1 MAVDDVLA
9 RVPSFGSKSIR
20 ELEQI
25 LAGEKQKGT
34 KNSGLDPAAARAG
47 IGPVNSSAKKPEDR
61 RLAAGGI
68 ASPVVEGI
76 TGFPATVQ
84 RTYWPVTTVLS
95 SDGILAFEYE
105 AVNVIQFLD
114 DTGALVEFQFQ
125 QEP

>member
-9 RVPSFGSKSIR
+9 RIPSLGSKSIR
-20 ELEQI
+20 ELEAI
-25 LAGEKQKGT
+25 LNAERQGGT
-34 KNSGLDPAAARAG
+34 KNRGLNPAATRAG
-47 IGPVNSSAKKPEDR
+47 VAAVNSSAKKPEDR
-61 RLAAGGI
+61 RVGAGGI